1 MYIVGERPFC
11 YWDSDISQKTAMFL
25 ENLDPSYFE
34 SMANVFVTNIEEP
47 LPSKEITLLH
57 KFVKFMTFIR
67 SKKTIQ
73 PECDPQHAALA
84 LRMIYSQSL
93 ETLFA
98 LIAQRFKHLFVFML
112 GCSIIILQ
120 SLDNSCKISINANQ
134 FYGNYEQAHHLGTW
148 YPMPYTCLWC

>member
-1 MYIVGERPFC
+1 MPYIDTQYRMYIVGERPFC

-47 LPSKEITLLH
+47 LPSKEITFLH
-57 KFVKFMTFIR
+57 KFVKFMTSIR

-98 LIAQRFKHLFVFML
+98 LICAALQAPLCVHAWML
-112 GCSIIILQ
+112 
-120 SLDNSCKISINANQ
+120 
-134 FYGNYEQAHHLGTW
+134 NY
-148 YPMPYTCLWC
+148 YPSELRECFENG